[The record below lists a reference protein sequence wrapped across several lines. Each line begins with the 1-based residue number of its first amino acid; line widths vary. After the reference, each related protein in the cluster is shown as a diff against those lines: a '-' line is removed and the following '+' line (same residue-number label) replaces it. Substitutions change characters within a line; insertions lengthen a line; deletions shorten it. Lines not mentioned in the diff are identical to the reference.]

1 MRFIFNNIIS
11 GKKYK
16 LEEMEQ
22 TPVFI
27 DTVNSVEYTI
37 KKILSSLNLDKYN
50 KNVISAIRDSE
61 WHESDYDVH
70 TVNKILKENT
80 IGSAIFTPY
89 GSAINSKKVS
99 FFNYI
104 AVEVDFS
111 NNSFPWLGYNI
122 EDMSPIDL
130 LSSFEIDQL
139 PNWYYNSPYSSTC
152 KKIVIVFEEHESSP
166 KVEMSN
172 EHGSRIYRYN
182 DSFSFTDVIRI
193 AGISEF
199 RGQLEKENNRFDNKQ
214 PIIY

>member
-1 MRFIFNNIIS
+1 MEIIS
-11 GKKYK
+11 ANGYPILIKT
-16 LEEMEQ
+16 LCQ
-22 TPVFI
+22 IPVFI
-27 DTVNSVEYTI
+27 DTVNCVEYTI

-61 WHESDYDVH
+61 WYESDYDEH
-70 TVNKILKENT
+70 SVNKILKEYTN
-80 IGSAIFTPY
+80 

-104 AVEVDFS
+104 TIEVDFS

-152 KKIVIVFEEHESSP
+152 KKIVIVFEEHESRP

-193 AGISEF
+193 AGRSEYK
-199 RGQLEKENNRFDNKQ
+199 GALAKDMQYSK
-214 PIIY
+214 IIY

>member
-1 MRFIFNNIIS
+1 MQLIFKNIIS
-11 GKKYK
+11 GKTFK

-27 DTVNSVEYTI
+27 DIVNCVEYTI

-61 WHESDYDVH
+61 WYESDYDEH
-70 TVNKILKENT
+70 SVNKILKEYTN
-80 IGSAIFTPY
+80 GSAIFTPY

-104 AVEVDFS
+104 TIEVDFS

-172 EHGSRIYRYN
+172 VHGSRIYRYN

-193 AGISEF
+193 AGRSEYK
-199 RGQLEKENNRFDNKQ
+199 GALAKDMQYSK
-214 PIIY
+214 IIY

>member
-1 MRFIFNNIIS
+1 LTIIS
-11 GKKYK
+11 ANGYPILIKT
-16 LEEMEQ
+16 LCQ
-22 TPVFI
+22 IPVFI
-27 DTVNSVEYTI
+27 DTVNCVEYTI

-61 WHESDYDVH
+61 WYESDYDEH
-70 TVNKILKENT
+70 SVNKILKEYTN
-80 IGSAIFTPY
+80 GSAIFTPY

-104 AVEVDFS
+104 TIEVDFS

-199 RGQLEKENNRFDNKQ
+199 RGQLEKENNRADNKQ